1 QLRER
6 DLQADREQQKYHAE
20 LGEQV
25 HARAVLNGQIADPGI
40 VRDQQPEPK
49 GTHHQTGDEEA
60 KNGADA
66 GVMEQRNDEAGDD
79 EEAEDVLEQ
88 RCVFQLPPLPMS
100 AHNRMLQ
107 LPPSAISMASS
118 AAAAFEP
125 SGPPACAMSGRP
137 PPPLP
142 PRASAPLRTR
152 STALK
157 RDTRSSVTP
166 TTRPPWPSGAV
177 LPPATTPE
185 PTLILPSSASDFSSL
200 LARPL
205 TARRKNL
212 VPLMSTMFEP

>member
-1 QLRER
+1 
-6 DLQADREQQKYHAE
+6 
-20 LGEQV
+20 
-25 HARAVLNGQIADPGI
+25 
-40 VRDQQPEPK
+40 
-49 GTHHQTGDEEA
+49 
-60 KNGADA
+60 
-66 GVMEQRNDEAGDD
+66 MEQRNNKTGAVEKN
-79 EEAEDVLEQ
+79 EDVLQ
-88 RCVFQLPPLPMS
+88 PSCVFQLAPLPMS

-157 RDTRSSVTP
+157 RDTRSSVT
-166 TTRPPWPSGAV
+166 TTTSPPLPSGAV
-177 LPPATTPE
+177 LATATTPA
-185 PTLILPSSASDFSSL
+185 PTLILPSSASDFGSL
-200 LARPL
+200 LPRPL

-212 VPLMSTMFEP
+212 VPLMSTMFDP